1 MQIAGAFGMRNSQGR
16 RNRKRTKLH
25 EKYDYPMPGNL
36 GMDIESST
44 FGLVGMNDTLGPS
57 TG

>member
-1 MQIAGAFGMRNSQGR
+1 MVRNSQGR
-16 RNRKRTKLH
+16 RNRERTKLH
-25 EKYDYPMPGNL
+25 EKCDYLMLGNL

-44 FGLVGMNDTLGPS
+44 FGLVEMNDTFGPS